1 MLVPS
6 KHKENDYP
14 LKDKKHVFKIGWE
27 KVCDANP
34 GKRTCID
41 IGAHIGVYAL
51 EYAKH
56 FKHVYAFEPIDH
68 IYKMLYMNTMNTDNI
83 TTYNYPVGNDN
94 DVTMMTDSLRT
105 EMSFIIDSDNGN
117 PVRANLIKDREEVSV
132 IEKKRALSIDSFKFK
147 DVDFIKIDTDGYV
160 IPILEGAKE
169 TIDRWSPVMQI
180 EIISNQVEITNWLD
194 KMGYQ
199 SYNKVREDFWFKRRE
214 K

>member
-68 IYKMLYMNTMNTDNI
+68 IYKRNKLTQLDEE
-83 TTYNYPVGNDN
+83 
-94 DVTMMTDSLRT
+94 DSYL
-105 EMSFIIDSDNGN
+105 FLL
-117 PVRANLIKDREEVSV
+117 VL
-132 IEKKRALSIDSFKFK
+132 
-147 DVDFIKIDTDGYV
+147 
-160 IPILEGAKE
+160 
-169 TIDRWSPVMQI
+169 
-180 EIISNQVEITNWLD
+180 
-194 KMGYQ
+194 
-199 SYNKVREDFWFKRRE
+199 
-214 K
+214 